1 MPTYKGDY
9 MAKVNYTASV
19 KAFCNEN
26 AERIEYLNPRQE
38 TYNFEVEQ
46 IVDSLQMK
54 HNTLFKRSTVE
65 RVIRDWK
72 AKKRLT
78 NGQ

>member
-1 MPTYKGDY
+1 
-9 MAKVNYTASV
+9 MAKVSIYASV
-19 KAFCNEN
+19 NAFCNEN
-26 AERIEYLNPRQE
+26 VERIEYLNPRQE

-54 HNTLFKRSTVE
+54 HNSLFKRSTVE
-65 RVIRDWK
+65 RAIRQWK